1 MSAAALEVVEL
12 YRFFRTGDE
21 EIRALRGVSVRV
33 EPGEFVAVA
42 GPSGS
47 GKSTLLACI
56 AGLDEPAGGSVHI
69 GGERMSNRPEP
80 ERARIRGRS
89 LGVLLQSGNLL
100 GHLDVT
106 ENVRLAQHLAGGRR
120 RAHAEELL
128 GRLGLAG
135 RRHALPDQLSGGETA
150 RAGLA
155 VALAADPVAVVADEP
170 TGELD
175 SAAEAQVLALLR
187 ERTDEGGAV
196 LVVTHSATVMA
207 EADRTVRLLDGKV
220 TE

>member
-1 MSAAALEVVEL
+1 MSAAALEATEL
-12 YRFFRTGDE
+12 YRFFRTGE
-21 EIRALRGVSVRV
+21 EEVRALRGVSLQV
-33 EPGEFVAVA
+33 EAGEFVAVA

-47 GKSTLLACI
+47 GKSTLLSCV

-69 GGERMSNRPEP
+69 DGERMTGRPEP
-80 ERARIRGRS
+80 ERARIRARS

-100 GHLDVT
+100 GHLDIT
-106 ENVRLAQHLAGGRR
+106 GNVRLAQRIAGGRAPVR
-120 RAHAEELL
+120 AEELL
-128 GRLGLAG
+128 ERLGLG
-135 RRHALPDQLSGGETA
+135 KRRRAMPDQLSGGETA

-155 VALAADPVAVVADEP
+155 VALAAGPVVVLADEP

-175 SAAEAQVLALLR
+175 SDAESEVLTLLR
-187 ERTDEGGAV
+187 GRTERGGAV

-220 TE
+220 TS

>member
-1 MSAAALEVVEL
+1 MKAPSIEAVEL

-21 EIRALRGVSVRV
+21 EVRALRGVSVRV
-33 EPGEFVAVA
+33 EAGEFVAVA

-56 AGLDEPAGGSVHI
+56 AGLDEPAGGSVRI
-69 GGERMSNRPEP
+69 GGERMSNRPET
-80 ERARIRGRS
+80 ERARLRGRA

-100 GHLDVT
+100 GHLDVIG
-106 ENVRLAQHLAGGRR
+106 NVKLAQRISGDRTGARP
-120 RAHAEELL
+120 EELL
-128 GRLGLAG
+128 DRLGLG
-135 RRHALPDQLSGGETA
+135 PRRHALPDQLSGGETA

-155 VALAADPVAVVADEP
+155 VALAGSPVALVADEP

-175 SAAEAQVLALLR
+175 TAAEAEVLALLR
-187 ERTDEGGAV
+187 QRTGEGGAV

-207 EADRTVRLLDGKV
+207 EADRTVRLLDGTV
-220 TE
+220 AA

>member
-1 MSAAALEVVEL
+1 MSVAALEATEL
-12 YRFFRTGDE
+12 YRFFRTGE
-21 EIRALRGVSVRV
+21 EEVRALRGVSLRV
-33 EPGEFVAVA
+33 EAGEFVAVA

-47 GKSTLLACI
+47 GKSTLLACV

-69 GGERMSNRPEP
+69 DGLRVSNRPEP
-80 ERARIRGRS
+80 ERARIRARF

-106 ENVRLAQHLAGGRR
+106 GNVRLAQRIAGGRPSVR
-120 RAHAEELL
+120 AEELL
-128 GRLGLAG
+128 ERLGLAG
-135 RRHALPDQLSGGETA
+135 RRRAMPDQLSGGETA

-155 VALAADPVAVVADEP
+155 VALAADPVVVVADEP

-175 SAAEAQVLALLR
+175 SAAEAQVLELLH
-187 ERTDEGGAV
+187 ERTESGGAV
-196 LVVTHSATVMA
+196 LVVTHSPTVMT

-220 TE
+220 TS

>member
-1 MSAAALEVVEL
+1 MRAPALEAVEL

-56 AGLDEPAGGSVHI
+56 AGLDEPAGGSVRI
-69 GGERMSNRPEP
+69 GGERMSNRPES
-80 ERARIRGRS
+80 ERARIRARS

-100 GHLDVT
+100 GHLSVLG
-106 ENVRLAQHLAGGRR
+106 NVRLAQRISGSGTRPR
-120 RAHAEELL
+120 AEELL
-128 GRLGLAG
+128 DRLGLTG
-135 RRHALPDQLSGGETA
+135 RRDALPDQLSGGETA

-155 VALAADPVAVVADEP
+155 VALAAGPVAVVADEP

-175 SAAEAQVLALLR
+175 STAEAEVLALLR
-187 ERTDEGGAV
+187 EGTNDGGAV
-196 LVVTHSATVMA
+196 LVVTHSTTVMA
-207 EADRTVRLLDGKV
+207 EADRTVRLLDGRV

>member
-1 MSAAALEVVEL
+1 MRAPALEAVEL

-47 GKSTLLACI
+47 GKSTLLACL
-56 AGLDEPAGGSVHI
+56 AGLDEPAGGSVRI
-69 GGERMSNRPEP
+69 GGERMSNRPES
-80 ERARIRGRS
+80 ERARIRARS

-100 GHLDVT
+100 GHLGVLG
-106 ENVRLAQHLAGGRR
+106 NVRLAQRIAGSGSRVR
-120 RAHAEELL
+120 AEELL
-128 GRLGLAG
+128 ERLGLSG
-135 RRHALPDQLSGGETA
+135 LRDALPDQLSGGETA

-155 VALAADPVAVVADEP
+155 VALAAGPVAVVADEP

-175 SAAEAQVLALLR
+175 SRAEAEVLALLR
-187 ERTDEGGAV
+187 EGTNDGGAV
-196 LVVTHSATVMA
+196 LVVTHSTTVMA
-207 EADRTVRLLDGKV
+207 EADRTVRLLDGRV

>member
-1 MSAAALEVVEL
+1 MNGVALEAVEL

-21 EIRALRGVSVRV
+21 EVRALRGVSLQVAT
-33 EPGEFVAVA
+33 GEFVAVA

-47 GKSTLLACI
+47 GKSTLLACV

-69 GGERMSNRPEP
+69 AGERMSNRPEP
-80 ERARIRGRS
+80 ERARLRARS

-100 GHLDVT
+100 GHLDVIG
-106 ENVRLAQHLAGGRR
+106 NVRLSQRISGIKPPVRAEDLLERLGLGGRR
-120 RAHAEELL
+120 R
-128 GRLGLAG
+128 
-135 RRHALPDQLSGGETA
+135 ALPDQLSGGETA

-155 VALAADPVAVVADEP
+155 VALAAGPPVIVADEP

-175 SAAEAQVLALLR
+175 SVAEEQVLGLLR
-187 ERTDEGGAV
+187 ERTRNGGAV
-196 LVVTHSATVMA
+196 LVVTHSATVMT

-220 TE
+220 TT

>member
-1 MSAAALEVVEL
+1 MTTPAVDVVEL

-21 EIRALRGVSVRV
+21 EVRALRGVSVRV
-33 EPGEFVAVA
+33 DPGEFVAVA

-56 AGLDEPAGGSVHI
+56 AGLDEPAGGTVRI
-69 GGERMSNRPEP
+69 GGERMSNRPES
-80 ERARIRGRS
+80 ERSQIRARS

-100 GHLDVT
+100 GHLDVAG
-106 ENVRLAQHLAGGRR
+106 NVLLAQRIA
-120 RAHAEELL
+120 RASNRVRPQELL
-128 GRLGLAG
+128 ERLGLAA

-155 VALAADPVAVVADEP
+155 VALAAGPVAILADEP

-175 SAAEAQVLALLR
+175 SEAEAHVLALLR
-187 ERTDEGGAV
+187 ERTDEGAAV

-207 EADRTVRLLDGKV
+207 EADRTVHLLDGRV
-220 TE
+220 TA

>member
-1 MSAAALEVVEL
+1 MSAPALEATEL

-21 EIRALRGVSVRV
+21 EIQALRGVSVRV

-47 GKSTLLACI
+47 GKSTLLACL
-56 AGLDEPAGGSVHI
+56 AGLDEPAGGSVRI
-69 GGERMSNRPEP
+69 GGERMSNRPES
-80 ERARIRGRS
+80 ERARIRARS
-89 LGVLLQSGNLL
+89 LGVLLQNGNLL
-100 GHLDVT
+100 GHLDLLG
-106 ENVRLAQHLAGGRR
+106 NVRLAQRIAGSGDRVR
-120 RAHAEELL
+120 AEELL
-128 GRLGLAG
+128 ERLGLTA

-150 RAGLA
+150 RGGLA
-155 VALAADPVAVVADEP
+155 VALAAGPTVVLADEP

-175 SAAEAQVLALLR
+175 SAAEAEVLALLR
-187 ERTDEGGAV
+187 NGTDEGGAV
-196 LVVTHSATVMA
+196 LVVTHSTTVMT

>member
-1 MSAAALEVVEL
+1 MSPAALEAVEL

-21 EIRALRGVSVRV
+21 EVRALRGVSLRV
-33 EPGEFVAVA
+33 EAGEFVAVA

-47 GKSTLLACI
+47 GKSTLLACV
-56 AGLDEPAGGSVHI
+56 AGLDEPAGGSVRVA
-69 GGERMSNRPEP
+69 GERMSNRPEP
-80 ERARIRGRS
+80 ERARIRARS

-100 GHLDVT
+100 GHLDVAG
-106 ENVRLAQHLAGGRR
+106 NVRIAQRISGARPKVR
-120 RAHAEELL
+120 VDELL
-128 GRLGLAG
+128 ERLGLAG
-135 RRHALPDQLSGGETA
+135 RRHAMPDQLSGGETA

-155 VALAADPVAVVADEP
+155 VALAASPVVVVADEP

-175 SAAEAQVLALLR
+175 SAAEAQVLALLQ
-187 ERTDEGGAV
+187 ERTNDGGAV

-220 TE
+220 TT